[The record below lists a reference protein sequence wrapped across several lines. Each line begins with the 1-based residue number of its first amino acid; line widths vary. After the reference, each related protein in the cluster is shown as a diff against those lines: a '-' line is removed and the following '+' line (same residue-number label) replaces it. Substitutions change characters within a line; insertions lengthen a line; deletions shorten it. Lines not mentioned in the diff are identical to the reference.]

1 MFPVSSCDGSRGSL
15 GLGLVTLRIAGERP
29 GLPVCGVDGV
39 RRPGLTVPSGERSSC
54 RAWYGLLAAAG
65 SIRGSGTLAGLVGG
79 LFRPCFTGGNR
90 LRCFS
95 VEGDVTGDV
104 GFWTGSSSFCCVGHT
119 CSPIA
124 EIWISDPQSE
134 HLIDGRMLSGRS
146 VSMAASGC
154 RVYSSSFGLWF
165 QVARGS

>member
-1 MFPVSSCDGSRGSL
+1 MACLLRVSLSSFPIRNGQDS
-15 GLGLVTLRIAGERP
+15 
-29 GLPVCGVDGV
+29 
-39 RRPGLTVPSGERSSC
+39 
-54 RAWYGLLAAAG
+54 LAAAG